1 MTKQEFIDALVSE
14 ITQDNLF
21 NRDEALAIIR
31 SVRSE
36 TPDGMEDAFTGVVTW
51 ARKVRGENEV
61 LNTILTLGQR
71 GIVGV
76 MSTADGDIS
85 LRLEPEN
92 MDEDGK

>member
-1 MTKQEFIDALVSE
+1 MTKEEFVEALVSE

-21 NRDEALAIIR
+21 NRDEAMAIIR

-36 TPDGMEDAFTGVVTW
+36 TPDGMEDAFTGVLTW
-51 ARKVRGENEV
+51 ARKVRGQQAI
-61 LNTILTLGQR
+61 LDTILELGKK

-76 MSTADGDIS
+76 MPTSDGDIS

-92 MDEDGK
+92 MDEAVT